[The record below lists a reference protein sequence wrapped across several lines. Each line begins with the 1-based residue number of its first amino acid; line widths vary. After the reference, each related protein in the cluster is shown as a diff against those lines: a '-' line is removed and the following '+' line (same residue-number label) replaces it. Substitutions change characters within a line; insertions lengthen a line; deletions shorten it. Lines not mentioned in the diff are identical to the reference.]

1 MTNASIPTANRKK
14 LGISALV
21 RLSGGRGTRPIFGKN
36 WRSFSRASAGA
47 ATGQAM
53 NGENANPSDQR
64 VVHVTHHKCGSQ
76 WVRDILTAPEIVG
89 HTRMPHSGVTFDL
102 ARHEQVALPSGKV
115 SGPIYNV
122 SHWDWKQWRRA
133 GDRVIVVIRDPRD
146 TTVSSL
152 YSSLYS
158 HGADTYVEAVRKLLA
173 ALPSD
178 EERLVC
184 AIREFAAGARAF
196 RTWAESQDSSAL
208 VVKYEALIGDQ
219 VNEFRRIFDWLEW
232 DIPPATL
239 SAVVERMDFKHRS
252 GRSPGTVD
260 IYSHLRKGV
269 AGDWRT
275 HFTRRTGQIW
285 EAVYPGLLRAADYE
299 AGNDW
304 WQVLP
309 EKVEPFSGS
318 TENAQYIATDIHLTK
333 TLKKRNEF
341 LEEAI
346 QEKERVIAELSEECR
361 KRMDLIDSQA
371 AQLEKLIAD
380 NQAKHA
386 VMSLLQIHASAAD
399 ARNEQLQR
407 AIEEKEQ
414 YLSRMSA
421 MLTAKESIINAL
433 KATCD
438 ERLDLIEQLNAAMQ
452 TSQPDS
458 FLTGVKG
465 VIHVGASYGQER
477 DLYAQHGLGVLWVEP
492 IPEVFAQLVENL
504 SAFPLQQALECL
516 VTDRDGAEYEFNI
529 SNNEGMSSSILDLK
543 LHRDIWPEVHY
554 DRAIRLI
561 SKTLPT
567 ALADAH
573 IDIASYDALIMDTQG
588 SELLILQGAA
598 PVLEHFR
605 YIKTEAPD
613 FEAYEGCCLVED
625 LARFLAPYGFVERS
639 RHKFAERAQ
648 GGSYFDVVFEK
659 RP

>member
-1 MTNASIPTANRKK
+1 MIYWVASYPRSGNTLLRLILKSMFNISVYESEEVDPEIVKNFPSMRDRVGSKVAGSPWAEFCASARSSTEPVFIKTHKIPEDGDAAIFVIRDGRAALDSYLDFRHNILHQEYATLLRLIVGDDYYGDWSAFCRSATRYPQD
-14 LGISALV
+14 SALV
-21 RLSGGRGTRPIFGKN
+21 LRF
-36 WRSFSRASAGA
+36 
-47 ATGQAM
+47 
-53 NGENANPSDQR
+53 ED
-64 VVHVTHHKCGSQ
+64 
-76 WVRDILTAPEIVG
+76 
-89 HTRMPHSGVTFDL
+89 
-102 ARHEQVALPSGKV
+102 
-115 SGPIYNV
+115 
-122 SHWDWKQWRRA
+122 
-133 GDRVIVVIRDPRD
+133 
-146 TTVSSL
+146 
-152 YSSLYS
+152 
-158 HGADTYVEAVRKLLA
+158 LLA
-173 ALPSD
+173 NTETVVSKIASFTGITPGKQMWNNPFRELNKEMPAFFRKGQHIWQRD
-178 EERLVC
+178 ESAWTHQE
-184 AIREFAAGARAF
+184 EFAF
-196 RTWAESQDSSAL
+196 AL
-208 VVKYEALIGDQ
+208 LHGEMMEELGYYTKG
-219 VNEFRRIFDWLEW
+219 
-232 DIPPATL
+232 
-239 SAVVERMDFKHRS
+239 ERN
-252 GRSPGTVD
+252 
-260 IYSHLRKGV
+260 
-269 AGDWRT
+269 
-275 HFTRRTGQIW
+275 
-285 EAVYPGLLRAADYE
+285 GLLGEID
-299 AGNDW
+299 AGVREY
-304 WQVLP
+304 VLLAHELAK
-309 EKVEPFSGS
+309 EK
-318 TENAQYIATDIHLTK
+318 
-333 TLKKRNEF
+333 
-341 LEEAI
+341 
-346 QEKERVIAELSEECR
+346 
-361 KRMDLIDSQA
+361 
-371 AQLEKLIAD
+371 
-380 NQAKHA
+380 
-386 VMSLLQIHASAAD
+386 
-399 ARNEQLQR
+399 
-407 AIEEKEQ
+407 
-414 YLSRMSA
+414 SRMSA
-421 MLTAKESIINAL
+421 MLAAKESIINAL